1 VHGLNERKLV
11 TGLYEE
17 RDYLYELI
25 QLYANSKPGK

>member
-1 VHGLNERKLV
+1 LV

-25 QLYANSKPGK
+25 QLYANSKADSQLRR